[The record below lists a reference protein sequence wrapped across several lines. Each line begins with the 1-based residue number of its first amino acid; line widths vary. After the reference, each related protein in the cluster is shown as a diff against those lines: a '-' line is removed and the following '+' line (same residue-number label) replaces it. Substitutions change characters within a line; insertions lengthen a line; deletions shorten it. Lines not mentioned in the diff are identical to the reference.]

1 MDYYAEIVCKVFDL
15 LAKCCMSYSE
25 RSVALAFTVAI
36 ST

>member
-1 MDYYAEIVCKVFDL
+1 MQYFAEIVYKVFDL
-15 LAKCCMSYSE
+15 LAKCCISYSE